1 MVYIALFKW
10 TSFSS
15 PPPLYICTMMTYFS
29 LGLTGV
35 CELRL
40 MRSVEVK
47 ANGMMMMQKRMMVV
61 MMMVTDD
68 HMADHWSYMVMMI
81 YD

>member
-1 MVYIALFKW
+1 MQGQ
-10 TSFSS
+10 S
-15 PPPLYICTMMTYFS
+15 C
-29 LGLTGV
+29 V